1 MHFVVVLILVVWGFC
16 VFVLFSFCL
25 SYWFQGDPLP
35 VPSFR
40 RDLKCSS
47 QSWMLTNL
55 CSRARITTER
65 NLKSERL
72 SEVVQMHVSE
82 STQPIERSQVAK
94 DRSVVLLFN
103 TLMLDRVLQEM
114 FLEPSSRL
122 SPNCSV
128 TLVGK
133 PWLLLLQDTL
143 PTLFIAPTSVSGP
156 IWVSS
161 ESRKSWAPS
170 VACYVLTPHSSRG
183 IWLSGKKGET

>member
-1 MHFVVVLILVVWGFC
+1 M
-16 VFVLFSFCL
+16 
-25 SYWFQGDPLP
+25 
-35 VPSFR
+35 
-40 RDLKCSS
+40 
-47 QSWMLTNL
+47 
-55 CSRARITTER
+55 
-65 NLKSERL
+65 
-72 SEVVQMHVSE
+72 VQMHVSE

-156 IWVSS
+156 I
-161 ESRKSWAPS
+161 
-170 VACYVLTPHSSRG
+170 
-183 IWLSGKKGET
+183 